1 MTVLAQTKFETATIL
16 RNGEQLLLN
25 ILLPIAALVTL
36 TKVPVIGGQS
46 LPINLAYASSL
57 ALAWASTAFSSQA
70 IAVAFDRRWGV
81 LRMLA
86 TTPLGARGLFAGKF
100 GAITIVAL
108 VQAAILTLVGLF
120 LGLGINVGAVAP
132 GTLFLILGLAGFLG
146 LGLLIGGTMKPE
158 AVLAVAN
165 LLWVVM
171 AGLGGLLLP
180 LSEYPSWWGT
190 VLTYTPPGALGEGLR
205 SLASGEGY
213 LIYLLVLAGW
223 AVGGGLLAASRFQWD
238 SK

>member
-1 MTVLAQTKFETATIL
+1 MTVLAQTRFETATIL

-25 ILLPIAALVTL
+25 ILLPIAALVVL
-36 TKVPVIGGQS
+36 AEVP
-46 LPINLAYASSL
+46 LAGREPLGIELAFPSAL

-86 TTPLGARGLFAGKF
+86 TTPLGARGLFAGKL

-108 VQAAILTLVGLF
+108 IQTLVLFVIGLF
-120 LGLGINVGAVAP
+120 LGLSFNAGVLLP
-132 GTLFLILGLAGFLG
+132 GLAFLVLGLAGFLG
-146 LGLLIGGTMKPE
+146 IGLLIGGTMKPE

-165 LLWVVM
+165 LLWIVM
-171 AGLGGLLLP
+171 AGLGGLLVP
-180 LSEYPSWWGT
+180 LDDYPSIWGAIIA
-190 VLTYTPPGALGEGLR
+190 YTPPGALGEGLR
-205 SLASGEGY
+205 NVSTGEGY
-213 LIYLLVLAGW
+213 AIHLLVLAGW
-223 AVGGGLLAASRFQWD
+223 AVGGGLLAASRFRWD